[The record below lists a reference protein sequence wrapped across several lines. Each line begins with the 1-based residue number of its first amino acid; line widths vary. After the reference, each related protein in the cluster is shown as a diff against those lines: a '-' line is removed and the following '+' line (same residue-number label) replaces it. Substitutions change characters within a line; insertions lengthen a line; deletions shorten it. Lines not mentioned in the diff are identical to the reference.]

1 MTQKTSAK
9 ETGRRKK
16 LSEKIELLG
25 SIEHGEIFRK
35 LKMRNLGYTQN
46 SNGIFFD
53 ITEVPGDVIDDLVS
67 FVDHCIENQK
77 MLKTSRRN
85 QFLRSSEAG
94 NKPTDAV
101 NGTDDDFFREEED
114 TDPQEGVPPAAY
126 EDAPRDPVAKAAD
139 PPPVKKPSS
148 KFQHTRKKYSRPVAS
163 KVTYVNELKR
173 E

>member
-1 MTQKTSAK
+1 MAQKGASK

-35 LKMRNLGYTQN
+35 LKMRHLGYTQN

-53 ITEVPGDVIDDLVS
+53 ITEVPGEVIDDLVS

-85 QFLRSSEAG
+85 QFLRSSQEGKTPPA
-94 NKPTDAV
+94 DLDE
-101 NGTDDDFFREEED
+101 DDSLLAEEED
-114 TDPQEGVPPAAY
+114 PEIYPEHRRGPPAS
-126 EDAPRDPVAKAAD
+126 AKAPA
-139 PPPVKKPSS
+139 PAPARARKPIS
-148 KFQHTRKKYSRPVAS
+148 KFQNTRKKYSRPVAS
-163 KVTYVNELKR
+163 KVTYVNDLRKE
-173 E
+173 

>member
-1 MTQKTSAK
+1 MANKSSAK
-9 ETGRRKK
+9 EAGRRKK
-16 LSEKIELLG
+16 LSDKIELLG

-53 ITEVPGDVIDDLVS
+53 ITDVPGDVIDDLVS
-67 FVDHCIENQK
+67 FVDHCLENQK

-85 QFLRSSEAG
+85 QFLRSSKEG
-94 NKPTDAV
+94 NRPDNAAD
-101 NGTDDDFFREEED
+101 GFDDFFRDEEEAVD
-114 TDPQEGVPPAAY
+114 ADPQEGIQPPADEPPLDKAS
-126 EDAPRDPVAKAAD
+126 ESAPA
-139 PPPVKKPSS
+139 KKPSS

-163 KVTYVNELKR
+163 KVTYANELRR